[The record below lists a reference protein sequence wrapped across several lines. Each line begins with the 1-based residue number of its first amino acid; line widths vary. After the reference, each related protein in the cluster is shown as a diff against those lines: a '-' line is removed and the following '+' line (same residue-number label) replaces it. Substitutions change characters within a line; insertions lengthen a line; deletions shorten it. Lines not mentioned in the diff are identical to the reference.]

1 LTNKPNNR
9 QTATLDKN
17 AAFYTAVP
25 LKRGAKPDEIADAII
40 FLASERASFITGKI
54 VWINGSKTAS

>member
-9 QTATLDKN
+9 QTATRDKN

-40 FLASERASFITGKI
+40 FLASERASSITGQI
-54 VWINGSKTAS
+54 VRINGSKTAS